1 LRPRDDPTQS
11 THDATAFTI
20 VGRVD
25 CSMVSGLCNG
35 LRSLIAQSDAD
46 RVVCD
51 VTALS
56 DCDLVAIDMLARLG
70 LTARRLGRTLE
81 LCGASDTLVELIA
94 LVGLGE
100 ILPLREP

>member
-1 LRPRDDPTQS
+1 MRPRDDPRRS
-11 THDATAFTI
+11 THDAVAFRI

-25 CSMVSGLCNG
+25 CSTVSGVCDR
-35 LRSLIAQSDAD
+35 LRSLIAQADAD

-70 LTARRLGRTLE
+70 LTARRLGCTLE
-81 LCGASDTLVELIA
+81 LSGASDTLAELIA
-94 LVGLGE
+94 LVGLAE
-100 ILPLREP
+100 ILPVREP

>member
-1 LRPRDDPTQS
+1 LLPRDDPRQS
-11 THDATAFTI
+11 AHDATALRI

-25 CSMVSGLCNG
+25 CSTVSGMCNR
-35 LRSLIAQSDAD
+35 LRSLIGQSDAD

-70 LTARRLGRTLE
+70 LTARRLGCTLE
-81 LCGASDTLVELIA
+81 LCGASDRLVQLIA
-94 LVGLGE
+94 FVGLAE
-100 ILPLREP
+100 MLPVREP